1 MVMPGRRLAASV
13 VTIVCTVI
21 LLTVATACS
30 SSTTTSGNGSPPTS
44 AAATSAAATSTA
56 VAKAKA
62 QLDTCIKQ
70 TGVTALLQSAGR
82 TQFVN
87 CMKSLVPPAKQEQ
100 FKTCLTNAVKSDKL
114 WTSAGRSK
122 FTNESLVN
130 CVNAAAA

>member
-1 MVMPGRRLAASV
+1 MPGRRLAASV
-13 VTIVCTVI
+13 VTITCTVI
-21 LLTVATACS
+21 LLAIATACS
-30 SSTTTSGNGSPPTS
+30 SSTTSGGTTS
-44 AAATSAAATSTA
+44 ATGSSAVSAIATSTA

-70 TGVTALLQSAGR
+70 TGATALLQSSGR

-122 FTNESLVN
+122 FTNESLPN
-130 CVNAAAA
+130 CVNAAA

>member
-1 MVMPGRRLAASV
+1 MVMPGRRLAAAI
-13 VTIVCTVI
+13 VTIAFTVI
-21 LLTVATACS
+21 LPTLATACS
-30 SSTTTSGNGSPPTS
+30 SSTSSGTGSNSPT
-44 AAATSAAATSTA
+44 ATVTSTA

-70 TGVTALLQSAGR
+70 TGATSLLQSSGR

-87 CMKSLVPPAKQEQ
+87 CMKSLVPPAKQQQ
-100 FKTCLTNAVKSDKL
+100 FKSCITSAVESDKL

-122 FTNESLVN
+122 FANESLPN